1 MSQECL
7 RVEHIQKAYTEGF
20 VAIKDAS
27 LTVKQ
32 GEIHGLL
39 GENGAGKSTFVKII
53 SGLLPRDGGTFELC
67 GVPVS
72 PSSQEEAAQLGII
85 KLQKR
90 SSLVPSLSVE
100 ENILLGRQKNTLA
113 PLDRKQMRREI
124 SALLKEFSMDPAPQD
139 LARNLTAEDA
149 LETELLKAYY
159 AGAKLL
165 ILDEPASYFTL
176 AQTEEL
182 FALLRKL
189 AAKGIA
195 ILYVSNQIREMLELC
210 ENITV
215 MEGGFT
221 TGEYAAADM
230 TVRRLQNRM
239 VRQNKPEKIHKTRP
253 QPKETVLKVRD
264 LSIFRSEAKQAVQKV
279 SFSVRAGEI
288 LTLIGKPDS
297 GARELCE
304 VISGLAPAV
313 AGKVTVFDDDIT
325 ADSVRGVRELGVS
338 FLISSPQRVGVAP
351 SLSIQE
357 NLLPYQYTNPAYRN
371 HGMLDQEKLKQEAV
385 RLVKEYDIRCGSVE
399 ENASVLS
406 TSSAQKLLAAREF
419 SNEPVLLVAYQ
430 PTFGTSEETAAFL
443 EKKLLELRDEGTA
456 ILLVPTDLDE
466 FAAIADSALV
476 LYQGSVSA
484 YLPKVSGKEELD
496 PYINGEKW
504 MTQEEL
510 EAVCFE

>member
-27 LTVKQ
+27 LTVRQ

-39 GENGAGKSTFVKII
+39 GENGAGKSTFVKIL
-53 SGLLPRDGGTFELC
+53 SGLLGRDGGTFTLC
-67 GVPVS
+67 GVPAS
-72 PSSQEEAAQLGII
+72 PSSQEEAARLGII

-90 SSLVPSLSVE
+90 SGLVPSLTVE
-100 ENILLGRQKNTLA
+100 ENILLGRQKNSLA
-113 PLDRKQMRREI
+113 PLDRAQMRREI
-124 SALLKEFSMDPAPQD
+124 GALLEEFAMDPAPQD
-139 LARNLTAEDA
+139 LAKNLTAEDA

-159 AGAKLL
+159 AGAKLV
-165 ILDEPASYFTL
+165 ILDEPASYFTI

-195 ILYVSNQIREMLELC
+195 ILYVSNQVREMLELC

-215 MEGGFT
+215 MEGGVT

-230 TVRRLQNRM
+230 TLRRLQNRM
-239 VRQNKPEKIHKTRP
+239 VRENKPEKVRWTRP
-253 QPKETVLKVRD
+253 QRGETVLKVRD
-264 LSIFRSEAKQAVQKV
+264 LSIFRGEAHQAVQKV

-288 LTLIGKPDS
+288 LAIIGKPDS

-304 VISGLAPAV
+304 VIAGLTPAV
-313 AGKVTVFDDDIT
+313 AGRVTVFDDDIT
-325 ADSVRGVRELGVS
+325 ADSVRGARELGVS
-338 FLISSPQRVGVAP
+338 FLLSSPQRIGVAP

-371 HGMLDQEKLKQEAV
+371 HGLLDQEKLRQEAQ
-385 RLVKEYDIRCGSVE
+385 RLVQEYDIRCASVE

-476 LYQGSVSA
+476 LYQGSITA
-484 YLPKVSGKEELD
+484 YLPKVTGKEELD
-496 PYINGEKW
+496 PYISGERR